1 MRLLPSQFIPSHEI
15 LTTPSIS
22 TDVTSLLSHH
32 ILRLLRQL
40 PRLSLYLP
48 NNSLNPARRLLL
60 RHLLFTSPLMVLHPP
75 VSLGKLCAL
84 VDEVAEEEEVVL
96 RLDGECVAHEG
107 CGIDGK
113 GASHLTRNPERV
125 MLAYAHLFIQY
136 IRSNRSGMVVEAL
149 QEELTVQGSFAY
161 PSQRQLGY
169 RNSKLDP
176 RNLMTSPFSKGQ
188 YQHIFIS
195 LVAQKASECLCVCL
209 LNSTPNRKLGMTVCQ
224 LLRGIEEN
232 VRVEQR

>member
-1 MRLLPSQFIPSHEI
+1 
-15 LTTPSIS
+15 
-22 TDVTSLLSHH
+22 
-32 ILRLLRQL
+32 
-40 PRLSLYLP
+40 
-48 NNSLNPARRLLL
+48 
-60 RHLLFTSPLMVLHPP
+60 MVLHPP

-176 RNLMTSPFSKGQ
+176 RNLMTSVSDILTDLTSIYVSPRGTNLTCRIRNCARS
-188 YQHIFIS
+188 S
-195 LVAQKASECLCVCL
+195 
-209 LNSTPNRKLGMTVCQ
+209 STRSI
-224 LLRGIEEN
+224 R
-232 VRVEQR
+232 